1 MAANKKR
8 GHDDLEN
15 VKTKAKIRKAIF
27 YPMSII
33 FVAAILLG
41 VVAPEAF
48 LKGEQTIMGF
58 AFKNFGW
65 LFQITSVLFL
75 AVCAFFFFSKYGDI
89 KFGGRDAQPT
99 LSYWNWFAI
108 TLCAGIA
115 TGILFWG
122 TAEPLMHFTSPPAE
136 LGIAPNSEAA
146 AMFAMETVFIHWTFI
161 PYAMYALAGLGIAF
175 AIYNMKLPFQIS
187 STLYPIFG
195 KRIKG
200 SIGAIVDNL
209 CLFAMFGGVAAVLG
223 VGTLQITIGL
233 NRLAGVPKG
242 KATWIAIVT
251 IMVVIFLISSYSGL
265 NKGIR
270 WLSDKNSKI
279 FLGIM
284 AFVFIFGPTTFILS
298 VGTQGFGHF
307 LDNFFMRTQYLSPV
321 DGGQW
326 PQWWPIV
333 YWAFWLA
340 YAPLEGMFFALLCKG
355 RTIRQFLMVNLIAPS
370 MFGVLWFSV
379 FGGAAIHGQMQG
391 QGLMEAIQAN
401 GFEISIFKFF
411 ESYPFGGAIS
421 WVIIVTV
428 VLSIVT
434 LCDSMTSTIASLSTT
449 ANDDPTQEA
458 PGKIKIFWGVA
469 MASMAIINLLCA
481 GDKVSGIDATKQLA
495 TLSGFPILFFMIL
508 LTYGTVKMI
517 VNQEKYDLAYF
528 PETAYIDP
536 AVRVTEDNTSTPDTA
551 TQAM

>member
-1 MAANKKR
+1 M
-8 GHDDLEN
+8 EN

-33 FVAAILLG
+33 FVAAIILG

-48 LKGEQTIMGF
+48 FNGNSAIMSF

-75 AVCAFFFFSKYGDI
+75 GVCVFFFFSKYGDI
-89 KFGGRDAQPT
+89 KFGGKDAQPT

-136 LGIAPNSEAA
+136 LGIAPNSEASA
-146 AMFAMETVFIHWTFI
+146 VFAMETVFIHWTFI
-161 PYAMYALAGLGIAF
+161 PYAMYAIAGLGIAY
-175 AIYNMKLPFQIS
+175 AIYNMKLPFQVS

-200 SIGAIVDNL
+200 SVGAIVDNL

-223 VGTLQITIGL
+223 VGTLQIAIGL
-233 NRLAGVPKG
+233 NKLAGVPKG
-242 KATWIAIVT
+242 KGTWIAIVSV
-251 IMVVIFLISSYSGL
+251 MVVIFLISSYSGL

-298 VGTQGFGHF
+298 LGTQGFGNF
-307 LDNFFMRTQYLSPV
+307 LNNFFMRTQYLSPV

-355 RTIRQFLMVNLIAPS
+355 RTIRQFLLVNLVAPS
-370 MFGVLWFSV
+370 IFGVLWFSI
-379 FGGAAIHGQMQG
+379 FGGAAIYGQIHG

-401 GFEISIFKFF
+401 GFEISIFKFL
-411 ESYPFGGAIS
+411 EAYPAGALIS

-428 VLSIVT
+428 ILSIVT

-449 ANDDPTQEA
+449 AYDDPTQEA
-458 PGKIKIFWGVA
+458 PGKIKIFWGFA

-481 GDKVSGIDATKQLA
+481 GGKISGIDATKQLA
-495 TLSGFPILFFMIL
+495 TVAGFPILFFMIL
-508 LTYGTVKMI
+508 LTYGTIKMI
-517 VNQEKYDLAYF
+517 VNQEKYDLAYY
-528 PETAYIDP
+528 PETAHIDP
-536 AVRVTEDNTSTPDTA
+536 EVLVVESTEKEAASTTEGK
-551 TQAM
+551 